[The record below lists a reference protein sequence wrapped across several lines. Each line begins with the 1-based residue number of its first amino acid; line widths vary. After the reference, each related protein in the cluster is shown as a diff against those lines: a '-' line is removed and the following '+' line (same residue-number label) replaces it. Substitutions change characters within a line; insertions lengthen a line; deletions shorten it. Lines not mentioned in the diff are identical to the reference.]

1 MANIV
6 ELQEN
11 GVAQYLKT
19 HAKAVDGLKEAIVEI
34 VYPVGSFYMSEVST
48 DPSEIL
54 GIGVWQ
60 RVKGKFLLGVDEGDS
75 DISKYGLTGGE
86 KTHTLTVEEIPSH
99 THAISRYNPSGTGF
113 DATQTKL
120 AAAPNNGSGVPGGV
134 NTNPAGGGQAH
145 NNMPPYYTAFIW
157 RRTA

>member
-11 GVAQYLKT
+11 GVSQYLKT
-19 HAKAVDGLKEAIVEI
+19 HAKAVDGLKEAIVDI
-34 VYPVGSFYMSEVST
+34 VYPVGSFYMSEVSI

-75 DISKYGLTGGE
+75 DISKSGLVGGE
-86 KTHTLTVEEIPSH
+86 KNHALTAEENGPH
-99 THAISRYNPSGTGF
+99 THSYTSTANNNYVRVEPSTTYGTR
-113 DATQTKL
+113 ATAT
-120 AAAPNNGSGVPGGV
+120 ASTGSSGDGKP
-134 NTNPAGGGQAH
+134 H

>member
-11 GVAQYLKT
+11 GVSQYLKT

-75 DISKYGLTGGE
+75 DISKSGLTGGE

-99 THAISRYNPSGTGF
+99 SHPISRYNPSGTGF

-120 AAAPNNGSGVPGGV
+120 AAAPNNGTGVAGGV
-134 NTNPAGGGQAH
+134 DTNPVGGNIAH
-145 NNMPPYYTAFIW
+145 NNLQPFMTVYMW
-157 RRTA
+157 KRTA